1 MFKALRSMFIALRYT
16 YRTGKR
22 VAAMR
27 AMAKANG
34 TEAEFEA
41 MLTSWLDSC
50 ENHLIR
56 SYFQGLY
63 DIKPSTKTAR

>member
-1 MFKALRSMFIALRYT
+1 MFKALRSIFVALRYA

-22 VAAMR
+22 IEAMR

-34 TEAEFEA
+34 TEQEFEA
-41 MLTSWLDSC
+41 WLSNMLDSC
-50 ENHLIR
+50 ENHLVR

-63 DIKPSTKTAR
+63 DIKPTTTTR

>member
-1 MFKALRSMFIALRYT
+1 MFKAIRHIFVALRYA

-22 VAAMR
+22 IEAMR

-34 TEAEFEA
+34 PVAEAEFEA
-41 MLTSWLDSC
+41 WLSNMLDSC

-63 DIKPSTKTAR
+63 DIKPTTAR